1 MRNRPPGPRTKK
13 KAAPKKPRAQSFSD
27 RVYDVVRRIPPGRAA
42 SYGDVAAL
50 LGTPRAAR
58 GVGWALNALDGDSDV
73 PWWRVINQRG
83 AISIRHPDV
92 SPRIQRALLED
103 EGVAFDDDG
112 CVDWAVVRWI
122 PPELAKGR
130 RPGATRGPKRTPR

>member
-1 MRNRPPGPRTKK
+1 MRNRPPRPKK
-13 KAAPKKPRAQSFSD
+13 KAAPEKKRAPTFSD
-27 RVYDVVRRIPPGRAA
+27 RVYEVVRRIPSGKVV

-50 LGTPRAAR
+50 LGSPRAAR

-103 EGVAFDDDG
+103 EGVAFDADG
-112 CVDWAVVRWI
+112 CVDWSVVRWI
-122 PPELAKGR
+122 PGSGFRIPDSRRRGAGGR
-130 RPGATRGPKRTPR
+130 

>member
-1 MRNRPPGPRTKK
+1 MRREKK
-13 KAAPKKPRAQSFSD
+13 NKVD
-27 RVYDVVRRIPPGRAA
+27 RVPFSERVYAAVRRIPAGKVA

-58 GVGWALNALDGDSDV
+58 GVGWALNALDGDSSV
-73 PWWRVINQRG
+73 PWWRVINKRG

-92 SPRIQRALLED
+92 SPKVQRALLED
-103 EGVAFDDDG
+103 EGVEFDDDG

-122 PPELAKGR
+122 PEELA
-130 RPGATRGPKRTPR
+130 

>member
-1 MRNRPPGPRTKK
+1 MRNRPPRPKK
-13 KAAPKKPRAQSFSD
+13 KAAPQKKRAPTFSD
-27 RVYDVVRRIPPGRAA
+27 RVYEVVRRNPRVKVV

-50 LGTPRAAR
+50 LGSPRAAR

-103 EGVAFDDDG
+103 EGVAFDADG

-122 PPELAKGR
+122 PDSRFRIPDPRRRGAGR
-130 RPGATRGPKRTPR
+130 

>member
-1 MRNRPPGPRTKK
+1 MKK
-13 KAAPKKPRAQSFSD
+13 RGQKTFSD
-27 RVYDVVRRIPPGRAA
+27 RVYDVVRRIPAGKCA

-58 GVGWALNALDGDSDV
+58 GVGWALNALDGDTSV

-103 EGVAFDDDG
+103 EGVRFDRTG
-112 CVDWAVVRWI
+112 CVDWAAVRWI
-122 PPELAKGR
+122 PAELA
-130 RPGATRGPKRTPR
+130 PTPRRKPAASRSAAKARKR